1 MEHSFVQITR
11 TEHLPTR
18 IATQLAERIHSGAL
32 AAGEKLPAELMLS
45 KTFGVSRTVMREA
58 IAQLRNEG
66 LVETRQGVG
75 AFVLDRQS
83 RHIRLDDA
91 DKMGPEAFRHLYQLR
106 VPLELE
112 AASLAAVHRTQ
123 AHLDAL
129 EASMDRM
136 AQPEDWTNGGVSGD
150 IDFHRLIAEATGNDY
165 FAQFVSAIAERIR
178 HVILAGRVTRE
189 LDSLIAVTL
198 QEHRAILDAIHAQ
211 DPLAARAAMR
221 THMMG
226 SAERTGL
233 PLTTFSY

>member
-11 TEHLPTR
+11 SEDLPTR
-18 IATQLAERIHSGAL
+18 IATQLAARIHSGAL
-32 AAGEKLPAELMLS
+32 AAGEKLPSELMLS

-136 AQPEDWTNGGVSGD
+136 ALPEDWTNGGVSGD

-198 QEHRAILDAIHAQ
+198 QEHRAVLDAIHAQ

-221 THMMG
+221 AHMMG

-233 PLTTFSY
+233 PLKTFSY